1 MIKNK
6 NTFLKIKKSYLA
18 FIDRQEKGNKFF
30 YNKLGQLMDI
40 YIPISELIFEEFKKN
55 NQTIIIGLS
64 GGAGFRKINLCPNT
78 KINFKKKIWV

>member
-64 GGAGFRKINLCPNT
+64 GGQGYKKTTLPKN
-78 KINFKKKIWV
+78 KKKY

>member
-6 NTFLKIKKSYLA
+6 KTFLNIKKSYLE
-18 FIDRQEKGNKFF
+18 FIDKQEKGNGFF

-64 GGAGFRKINLCPNT
+64 GGQGSGK
-78 KINFKKKIWV
+78 

>member
-30 YNKLGQLMDI
+30 YNKLGQL
-40 YIPISELIFEEFKKN
+40 STIFIF
-55 NQTIIIGLS
+55 Q
-64 GGAGFRKINLCPNT
+64 
-78 KINFKKKIWV
+78 